1 MMSPASISLE
11 IKMMGQELITSRQNL
26 TVKNV
31 IKLKQKKNRDREK
44 QFILEGNKLFMEA
57 EAWNVA
63 ITAVYVTPQWIEGAE
78 EAVKSAFK
86 RLKDMGI
93 PVFTVDTSVFEAM
106 SALKMPEGI
115 LCTADKFDTSE
126 KFFEKKCKKNGKKCL
141 SYVILDDVQ
150 DPGNVGTI
158 IRTADAAGFDGIIC
172 SSKTADIYNEKV
184 LRGAMG
190 SVFHLPVLQ
199 TCALEETVLFLKEQ
213 GTRII
218 GTSLQGKTS
227 LSASLAAQ
235 KAVGIILGNE
245 SKGMSKCIAD
255 LCDDLYKLPMY
266 GHAESLNVSVAAGIL
281 MYDIARAM
289 HE

>member
-1 MMSPASISLE
+1 MMSPGSIRLE
-11 IKMMGQELITSRQNL
+11 IKIMAQELITSRQNAA
-26 TVKNV
+26 VKNV

-44 QFILEGNKLFMEA
+44 QFVLEGTKLFMEA
-57 EAWNVA
+57 EAWKVEF
-63 ITAVYVTPQWIEGAE
+63 TAVFVTPQWIEGAE
-78 EAVKSAFK
+78 ETVKSAFK
-86 RLKDMGI
+86 RLKDTGI

-106 SALKMPEGI
+106 SALKMPEGV
-115 LCTADKFDTSE
+115 LCTAHKIDASE
-126 KFFEKKCKKNGKKCL
+126 KFFEKKCKKNEKKCL

-199 TCALEETVLFLKEQ
+199 TGALEETVLFLKEQ
-213 GTRII
+213 GTRMI

-245 SKGMSKCIAD
+245 SKGMSKSMAD

>member
-11 IKMMGQELITSRQNL
+11 TKMMAEELITSRQNA

-31 IKLKQKKNRDREK
+31 IKLKQKKNRDREG
-44 QFILEGNKLFMEA
+44 QFVLEGTKLFMEA

-63 ITAVYVTPQWIEGAE
+63 ITAVFTTPQWLEGAGKAAME
-78 EAVKSAFK
+78 AFK
-86 RLKDMGI
+86 RVKDKRTPI
-93 PVFTVDTSVFEAM
+93 FTVEASVFEVM
-106 SALKMPEGI
+106 SSLRMPEGV
-115 LCTADKFDTSE
+115 LCTAHKFDASE
-126 KFFEKKCKKNGKKCL
+126 KLFEKKCKKSGKNYPT
-141 SYVILDDVQ
+141 YVILDDVQ

-158 IRTADAAGFDGIIC
+158 IRTADAAGFDGIVC

-199 TCALEETVLFLKEQ
+199 VCDLEKTVLLLKEQ
-213 GTRII
+213 GTRMI
-218 GTSLQGKTS
+218 GTSLQGKTGLSDS
-227 LSASLAAQ
+227 LTAQ
-235 KAVGIILGNE
+235 TSVGVILGNE
-245 SKGMSKCIAD
+245 SKGMSKGMAD
-255 LCDDLYKLPMY
+255 LCDELYKLPMY

-281 MYDIARAM
+281 MYDIVRTM

>member
-1 MMSPASISLE
+1 
-11 IKMMGQELITSRQNL
+11 
-26 TVKNV
+26 
-31 IKLKQKKNRDREK
+31 
-44 QFILEGNKLFMEA
+44 MEF
-57 EAWNVA
+57 
-63 ITAVYVTPQWIEGAE
+63 TAVFVTPQWIEGAE
-78 EAVKSAFK
+78 ETVKSAFK
-86 RLKDMGI
+86 RLKDTGI

-106 SALKMPEGI
+106 SALKMPEGV
-115 LCTADKFDTSE
+115 LCTAHKIDASE

-199 TCALEETVLFLKEQ
+199 TGALEETVLFLKEQ
-213 GTRII
+213 GTRMI

-245 SKGMSKCIAD
+245 SKGMSKSMAD

>member
-1 MMSPASISLE
+1 M
-11 IKMMGQELITSRQNL
+11 
-26 TVKNV
+26 
-31 IKLKQKKNRDREK
+31 KKN
-44 QFILEGNKLFMEA
+44 A
-57 EAWNVA
+57 
-63 ITAVYVTPQWIEGAE
+63 
-78 EAVKSAFK
+78 
-86 RLKDMGI
+86 
-93 PVFTVDTSVFEAM
+93 
-106 SALKMPEGI
+106 
-115 LCTADKFDTSE
+115 
-126 KFFEKKCKKNGKKCL
+126 KKNGKKCL

-199 TCALEETVLFLKEQ
+199 TGALGETVLFLKEQ
-213 GTRII
+213 GTRMI

-245 SKGMSKCIAD
+245 SKGMSKGMAD